1 MGEPVRIT
9 KRVVDGLS
17 PGETAW
23 DAEFS
28 GFGVRCQRRD
38 KVYILKTRV
47 SGRQRWFT
55 IGRHGAPWTPETA
68 RREALSLLGSIAR
81 GDDPSTARE
90 RKTQSWT
97 VKELIGLFLDEHV
110 APKRKPRTEVL
121 YRDYLERLVL
131 PRIGRRL
138 VAEIKHADIARLHH
152 EWRET
157 PYQANRIIAVLSK
170 MFSFAE
176 ERELIPEGSNPCRR
190 IEKYREEARDR
201 FLTQA
206 EISRLGDALIEA
218 EDRGSTSPHVIAA
231 IRLLLFTG
239 ARLSEILTLRWEHV
253 DLERSILFL
262 PDSKTGRKAIL
273 LNSLACEVLSSLPR
287 LAGNPWVIAGHKHG
301 EHLVNLQKPWRAI
314 RKRAG
319 LEDVRI
325 HDLRHTFASVAA
337 ASGASLPIIG
347 KLLGHAQSATTERYA
362 HLAADPVRLVGEQ
375 TGQRL
380 AGAGKRPA
388 LIVEN

>member
-1 MGEPVRIT
+1 MGQAVRIT
-9 KRVVDGLS
+9 KRVVDALS
-17 PGETAW
+17 SGETAW
-23 DAEFS
+23 DSELG

-47 SGRQRWFT
+47 GGRQRWFT
-55 IGRHGAPWTPETA
+55 IGKHGAPWTPETA

-81 GDDPSTARE
+81 GDDPSEARE
-90 RKTQSWT
+90 RRAQSLT
-97 VKELIGLFLDEHV
+97 VQQLVVLFLEEHV
-110 APKRKPRTEVL
+110 GPKRKRRTEVL
-121 YRDYLERLVL
+121 YRDYLERLVV
-131 PRIGRRL
+131 PRIGRKL
-138 VAEIKHADIARLHH
+138 IAEVKGADIARLHH
-152 EWRET
+152 EWRDT

-176 ERELIPEGSNPCRR
+176 ERELIPEGTNPCRR

-206 EISRLGDALIEA
+206 EIGRLGDALADAEA
-218 EDRGSTSPHVIAA
+218 SGAASPYVIAA

-239 ARLSEILTLRWEHV
+239 ARLSEILTLRWDYV
-253 DLERSILFL
+253 DLERAMLFL
-262 PDSKTGRKAIL
+262 PDSKTGRKAIM
-273 LNSLACEVLSSLPR
+273 LNSLAQEVLLTLLR
-287 LAGNPWVIAGHKHG
+287 IEGNPWVIVGHKHG

-314 RKRAG
+314 RQRAA
-319 LEDVRI
+319 LNDVRI

-347 KLLGHAQSATTERYA
+347 KLLGHAQSTTTERYA

-380 AGAGKRPA
+380 AKVGRRAPS
-388 LIVEN
+388 E